1 MDSNGLT
8 EITDPSQ
15 AMLSGRPI
23 GEPGSCIICTMEGTR
38 PILTE
43 IQALTSQSSF
53 GNARRMSKGID
64 ISRVLIML
72 AVMEKRIGLHISSY
86 DVYVNVVGWIKMTE
100 PAVDMGIFL
109 SIASS
114 FKNKAIANDIVAIG
128 EVGLAGEL
136 RSCSYLETRIAEA
149 EKLGFKRV
157 LIPECNTDKLKRFKK
172 IEISTYKNIRDV
184 INDIL

>member
-1 MDSNGLT
+1 
-8 EITDPSQ
+8 
-15 AMLSGRPI
+15 
-23 GEPGSCIICTMEGTR
+23 
-38 PILTE
+38 
-43 IQALTSQSSF
+43 
-53 GNARRMSKGID
+53 
-64 ISRVLIML
+64 
-72 AVMEKRIGLHISSY
+72 
-86 DVYVNVVGWIKMTE
+86 
-100 PAVDMGIFL
+100 MGIFL

-114 FKNKAIANDIVAIG
+114 FKNKAVANDIVAIG